1 MGVSMLEMPQNQST
15 GNELWAL
22 LTSSLNLELGCSWD
36 LPGNKKLSKMF

>member
-1 MGVSMLEMPQNQST
+1 MGVSMLEMPQHQST

-22 LTSSLNLELGCSWD
+22 LTSLLDLKLGYSWD